1 MSLDRIYR
9 LYIQACLYFSP
20 ATLFDRINA
29 LPWYR
34 DALCSWADGLG
45 CQAGDSILEVG
56 CATGRLT
63 RHLAQRG
70 ALAHGVDTSPRMLRK
85 ARAANPGGARF
96 ELASALDLPYA
107 SERFDFVIAASLLN
121 ILAEPE
127 AAMSE
132 MARVCRP
139 GGTVSVLVPQAGMS
153 DEAIAR
159 LADRLNLSG
168 FSRAALTTW
177 HRRAPKMQRD
187 TVLGYFYAASLHEA
201 ANTTYLGGMVLA
213 VSGSRR

>member
-1 MSLDRIYR
+1 MSLERIHR
-9 LYIQACLYFSP
+9 LYILTCLYFSP
-20 ATLFDRINA
+20 ATLFDKINA

-34 DALCSWADGLG
+34 DALCSWADSLG

-85 ARAANPGGARF
+85 AQAANPGVARF

-107 SERFDFVIAASLLN
+107 NERFDFVIAASLLN

-153 DEAIAR
+153 GEAIAK

-168 FSRAALTTW
+168 FSREALRTW

-187 TVLGYFYAASLHEA
+187 TVLEYFSAAGLHEVCCA
-201 ANTTYLGGMVLA
+201 SHLAGMVLT
-213 VSGSRR
+213 VTGSR